1 MIVRDRPSPL
11 HMLITLRG
19 SIIPRIRVELTTTI
33 LTASVVVA
41 VPYLFPHLRLPV
53 LSLAP
58 FSLIGLALAIFLGF
72 RNSAS
77 YDRWWEARKVWGD
90 ILVRG
95 RSISRLAV
103 AHIRPP
109 GDDAGDTEL
118 VRRLSLRA
126 IAFSYSLKAMLRSQ
140 PDTDSPVWLSPEEG
154 AELAASTNAPV
165 RVLAFASA
173 DIAAARAAG
182 RVDPLIAQ
190 SLEDAVTGL
199 AADHAACERLRGTP
213 LPFSYWLLLH
223 RTAHLF
229 CLALPFGLVEAV
241 GFLTPFV
248 VALIAYAFFGL
259 DALGDE
265 LEEPFGLDAND
276 LPLDALCRR
285 LEVDILEAL
294 GETDLPPLSARKGFL
309 LT

>member
-11 HMLITLRG
+11 GMLITLRG

-33 LTASVVVA
+33 LTASAVVA
-41 VPYLFPHLRLPV
+41 APYLLPGVAFPKLTP
-53 LSLAP
+53 AP

-72 RNSAS
+72 RNNAS

-95 RSISRLAV
+95 RTLARLAI
-103 AHIRPP
+103 AHVRPP
-109 GDDAGDTEL
+109 AGEAPDDGLALRLARRPLGFAFVLKHRLRDTPDTE
-118 VRRLSLRA
+118 SAAFFSADEARA
-126 IAFSYSLKAMLRSQ
+126 IDA
-140 PDTDSPVWLSPEEG
+140 SP
-154 AELAASTNAPV
+154 NAPNFA
-165 RVLAFASA
+165 LTFASA
-173 DIAAARAAG
+173 DIAAATAAG
-182 RVDPLIAQ
+182 RLDPRIAQ
-190 SLEDAVTGL
+190 TLEETVTAL
-199 AADHAACERLRGTP
+199 AADHAACERLRWTP
-213 LPFSYWLLLH
+213 LPFSYSLLLH

-229 CLALPFGLVEAV
+229 CLALPFGLVDSI

-265 LEEPFGLDAND
+265 LEEPFGLDPND
-276 LPLDALCRR
+276 LALDALCRR
-285 LEVDILEAL
+285 LEIDVLETT
-294 GETDLPPLSARKGFL
+294 GQTELPPVIGLKGFI